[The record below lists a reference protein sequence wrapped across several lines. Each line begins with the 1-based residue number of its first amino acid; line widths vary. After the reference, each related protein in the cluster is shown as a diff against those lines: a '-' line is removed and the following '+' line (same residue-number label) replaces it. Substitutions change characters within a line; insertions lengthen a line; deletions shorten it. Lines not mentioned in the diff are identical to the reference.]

1 MILQD
6 RLFTNKSLTG
16 YCHLSNIIS
25 KSFDH
30 LQGRKYLL
38 RLINTST
45 ASTFIFSIDK
55 HILRVV
61 SMDFV
66 AIEPYVRTRMLGVTN

>member
-1 MILQD
+1 M
-6 RLFTNKSLTG
+6 
-16 YCHLSNIIS
+16 
-25 KSFDH
+25 
-30 LQGRKYLL
+30 

-55 HILRVV
+55 HMLQII

-66 AIEPYVRTRMLGVTN
+66 AIEPYVSRHFLVSRCIHH